1 MNSPDEQFSSGHFPS
16 GPSSSE
22 LASTEH
28 ASTEQGAR
36 DPAPDGLSSDS
47 HSPDS
52 HSPGDQ
58 FCNDLSSRDPSS
70 RDQSSRDHSS
80 RGRGTAGAVGS
91 DVSGSIQ
98 SLLGTVVIAV
108 FVITFIV
115 QAFQIPSPS
124 MENTLLVGD
133 YLLVNKL
140 CYGGGGL
147 GDYFMPYRQVRRGDI
162 VVFHYPVDPTQH
174 FVKRVIG
181 VPGDRVRLVNKQV
194 LVNGLPL
201 KEPYARFSRPADDVF
216 RDNFPRLD
224 VMSGPTPE
232 WWLQLRKLVED
243 GQLIVPEGHYFVMGD
258 NRDNS
263 SDSRY
268 WGFVPEANIIGRPL
282 VIYWSVQGGEGDG
295 TAPSSVSDKLYHFAY
310 VLTHIFQ
317 ITRWNRTLRLVH

>member
-1 MNSPDEQFSSGHFPS
+1 MNPPDQNLASEHPS
-16 GPSSSE
+16 GGVSSS
-22 LASTEH
+22 
-28 ASTEQGAR
+28 
-36 DPAPDGLSSDS
+36 
-47 HSPDS
+47 
-52 HSPGDQ
+52 
-58 FCNDLSSRDPSS
+58 DLSAGQRAGDDPSAADHS
-70 RDQSSRDHSS
+70 FEDHSS
-80 RGRGTAGAVGS
+80 EDRSPHDQPSRDGPSGNRTTALAAGT
-91 DVSGSIQ
+91 DVTSSIQ

-140 CYGGGGL
+140 TYGGGSV
-147 GDYFMPYRQVRRGDI
+147 GDYLMPYRRVQRGDI
-162 VVFHYPVDPTQH
+162 VVFHYPVDPAQH

-181 VPGDRVRLVNKQV
+181 LPGDRIRLINKQV
-194 LVNGLPL
+194 LVDGVPL
-201 KEPYARFSRPADDVF
+201 KEPYAHFSRPVDDVF

-268 WGFVPEANIIGRPL
+268 WGFVPRANIIGRPL
-282 VIYWSVQGGEGDG
+282 VIYWSVQGAEGDG
-295 TAPSSVSDKLYHFAY
+295 TASSSVSAKLYHFAY

-317 ITRWNRTLRLVH
+317 ITRWHRALRLVR